1 MKVIINI
8 DPLKDSCAE
17 CNLNNVCQTYILH
30 NVRFYDDAFRENRER
45 MVAQGRL
52 EEVKKTEPHPFCGGC
67 MIEGVVTIE
76 DGKLVVTMGNK
87 VSVLMKQ

>member
-8 DPLKDSCAE
+8 DPVTDSCAG
-17 CNLNNVCQTYILH
+17 CDLNNVCQTYIMH
-30 NVRFYDDAFRENRER
+30 NMRFYDDKFRENRER

-52 EEVKKTEPHPFCGGC
+52 EEVKKHEPHPFCDGC

-76 DGKLVVTMGNK
+76 DGKLVVTTGNK
-87 VSVLMKQ
+87 ISVLMKQ